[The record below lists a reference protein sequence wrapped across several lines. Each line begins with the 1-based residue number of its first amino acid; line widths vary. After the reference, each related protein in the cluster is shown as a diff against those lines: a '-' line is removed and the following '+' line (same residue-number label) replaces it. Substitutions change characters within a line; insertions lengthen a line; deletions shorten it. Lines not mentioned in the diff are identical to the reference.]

1 MPQEPLVTKD
11 HVVLQDFQA
20 KLVLMVSLEPLVF
33 PDVLERKDLRECRAH
48 QDLQENQDHLAWLD
62 LQVPLVDR
70 ENVEREETQ
79 DRKAFPDHKDRE
91 ELLELQV
98 LREKREPLAPREK
111 KV

>member
-1 MPQEPLVTKD
+1 MPQEPLVTKE
-11 HVVLQDFQA
+11 HVVLQDFPA
-20 KLVLMVSLEPLVF
+20 NLVLMVSLEPLVF
-33 PDVLERKDLRECRAH
+33 PDVLERKDPRECRAH
-48 QDLQENQDHLAWLD
+48 QELQENQDHLAWLD

-79 DRKAFPDHKDRE
+79 DRKAFPDLKDRE

>member
-1 MPQEPLVTKD
+1 
-11 HVVLQDFQA
+11 
-20 KLVLMVSLEPLVF
+20 
-33 PDVLERKDLRECRAH
+33 
-48 QDLQENQDHLAWLD
+48 LAWLD

-79 DRKAFPDHKDRE
+79 DRKALPDLKDRE